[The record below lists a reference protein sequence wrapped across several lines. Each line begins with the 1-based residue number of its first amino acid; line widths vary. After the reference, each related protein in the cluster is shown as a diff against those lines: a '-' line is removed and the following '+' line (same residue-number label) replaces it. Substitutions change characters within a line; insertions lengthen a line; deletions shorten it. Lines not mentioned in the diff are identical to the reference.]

1 MSGEGMETVWEKLGS
16 FGIMALALAW
26 IISAP
31 LGMIYW
37 GAKGWLLGVVLSLIL
52 PGFGVVSTV
61 ASAVG

>member
-1 MSGEGMETVWEKLGS
+1 MTDLMDRLSSLGIVL
-16 FGIMALALAW
+16 FVIGY

-52 PGFGVVSTV
+52 PGFGLLSTLAQIVS
-61 ASAVG
+61 